1 MELHLRKASDGLHV
15 VSGQMRLQAA
25 LALSGEVK
33 VEAPG
38 IGDVLIVKTPDG
50 HLVATQD
57 EKTLALFGI

>member
-38 IGDVLIVKTPDG
+38 IGDVLIVKTPG
-50 HLVATQD
+50 KRGSHAA
-57 EKTLALFGI
+57 LALGTN

>member
-1 MELHLRKASDGLHV
+1 
-15 VSGQMRLQAA
+15 MRLQAA
-25 LALSGEVK
+25 LALSNKVK

-57 EKTLALFGI
+57 EKTIALFGI